1 MATILLILSIT
12 VITYFWKATTD
23 DGMMFVSQHYG
34 IQRKWKSYLEEN
46 DDIEQA
52 AKYYIFL
59 LLVKTMSKKDHVWIS
74 FVEGL
79 HWHASIAV
87 HLMCS
92 QFDLVSN

>member
-1 MATILLILSIT
+1 
-12 VITYFWKATTD
+12 
-23 DGMMFVSQHYG
+23 MFVSQHYG

-79 HWHASIAV
+79 HQQAAIV
-87 HLMCS
+87 MCLMCS
-92 QFDLVSN
+92 GFDMVGNYIEQGSLRKRDFKETGVPLFQIT